1 MDTNKMR
8 ELKELAEAA
17 GSDEWY
23 AAGDLRYCDDKTGET
38 HGLHHDDSRFI
49 AAASPATVL
58 ALLEEIER
66 LESAKGDPIG
76 SFDKHMEY
84 MQENIRLKADNEALR
99 KQIADLWPLK
109 NVPPQDFRAS
119 NKCLACGEYHHGLS
133 GLPCPKMTPV
143 AQAFAGVNQRVVPV
157 EPLRIPHPL
166 EAMAKEASHG

>member
-17 GSDEWY
+17 GSYEWY

-84 MQENIRLKADNEALR
+84 MQENIRLKAENEDYRSGQDRYEQIIDDLKAENEALR

-119 NKCLACGEYHHGLS
+119 NKCLACGEYHHGL
-133 GLPCPKMTPV
+133 GNLPCPRCTPV
-143 AQAFAGVNQRVVPV
+143 A
-157 EPLRIPHPL
+157 HSD
-166 EAMAKEASHG
+166 MAKEESHG

>member
-8 ELKELAEAA
+8 DLKAMAEAA

-99 KQIADLWPLK
+99 KLK
-109 NVPPQDFRAS
+109 LPHYLKLSDEMRA
-119 NKCLACGEYHHGLS
+119 
-133 GLPCPKMTPV
+133 
-143 AQAFAGVNQRVVPV
+143 AGDHAELRAREDQCYSVPV
-157 EPLRIPHPL
+157 LKAVFF
-166 EAMAKEASHG
+166 EAAIQRWLDDQEEAIDAALAGEASHD

>member
-23 AAGDLRYCDDKTGET
+23 AAGDLRYCDDRTGET

>member
-1 MDTNKMR
+1 GEALMDTNKMR

-17 GSDEWY
+17 GSYEWY

-119 NKCLACGEYHHGLS
+119 NKCLACGEYHHGL
-133 GLPCPKMTPV
+133 GNLPCPRCTPV
-143 AQAFAGVNQRVVPV
+143 A
-157 EPLRIPHPL
+157 HSD
-166 EAMAKEASHG
+166 MAKEESHG

>member
-8 ELKELAEAA
+8 DLKAMAEAA

>member
-8 ELKELAEAA
+8 ELKELVEAA
-17 GSDEWY
+17 GSYEWY

-119 NKCLACGEYHHGLS
+119 NKCLACGDYHHGL
-133 GLPCPKMTPV
+133 GNLPCPRCTPV
-143 AQAFAGVNQRVVPV
+143 AQS
-157 EPLRIPHPL
+157 
-166 EAMAKEASHG
+166 AMAKESSHD

>member
-1 MDTNKMR
+1 MR
-8 ELKELAEAA
+8 DLKAMAEAA

-99 KQIADLWPLK
+99 KLK
-109 NVPPQDFRAS
+109 LPHYLKLSDEMRA
-119 NKCLACGEYHHGLS
+119 
-133 GLPCPKMTPV
+133 
-143 AQAFAGVNQRVVPV
+143 AGDHAELRAREDQCYSVPV
-157 EPLRIPHPL
+157 LKAVFF
-166 EAMAKEASHG
+166 EAAIQRWLDDQEEAIDAALAGEASHD

>member
-58 ALLEEIER
+58 ALLEEIKR

-84 MQENIRLKADNEALR
+84 MQENIRFKADNEALR
-99 KQIADLWPLK
+99 KQIADLCPLK

-119 NKCLACGEYHHGLS
+119 NKCLACGEYHHGLG
-133 GLPCPKMTPV
+133 GLPCPKCTPV
-143 AQAFAGVNQRVVPV
+143 AYSD
-157 EPLRIPHPL
+157 
-166 EAMAKEASHG
+166 MAKEANRD

>member
-17 GSDEWY
+17 GSYEWY

-119 NKCLACGEYHHGLS
+119 NKCLACGEYHHGL
-133 GLPCPKMTPV
+133 GNLPCPRCTPV
-143 AQAFAGVNQRVVPV
+143 A
-157 EPLRIPHPL
+157 HSD
-166 EAMAKEASHG
+166 MAKEESHG

>member
-1 MDTNKMR
+1 MDNNKMR